1 MGRISLLQGRD
12 RDVGSE
18 VCVGGLTRA
27 EPRLVQCSD
36 RDVAS
41 GVFSG
46 GVSKYWTQ
54 PSSVQWPRCGLR
66 SVLRA

>member
-41 GVFSG
+41 
-46 GVSKYWTQ
+46 
-54 PSSVQWPRCGLR
+54 
-66 SVLRA
+66 